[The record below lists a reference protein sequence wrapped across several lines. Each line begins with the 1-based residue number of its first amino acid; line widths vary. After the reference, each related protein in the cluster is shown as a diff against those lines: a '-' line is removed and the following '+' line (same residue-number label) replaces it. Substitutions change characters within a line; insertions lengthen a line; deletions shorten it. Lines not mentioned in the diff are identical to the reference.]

1 MANKSTVQPCFV
13 LQQYVPTEALG
24 NPKVEA
30 VLNEIVT
37 LAGGATIKPAV
48 GVWLHSFGHKPI
60 EEGVVIVEVLVLADK
75 AEAVAVKFDA
85 LADAQIAA
93 GQALVLTTTRHPDGT
108 TLLVSTSAE

>member
-13 LQQYVPTEALG
+13 LQQYVPTEALN

-30 VLNEIVT
+30 VLNEIAT
-37 LAGGATIKPAV
+37 LAGGATVKPAI
-48 GVWLHSFGHKPI
+48 GVWLPGDGHKPI
-60 EEGVVIVEVLVLADK
+60 EEGVAIVEVLVLADK
-75 AEAVAVKFDA
+75 AEAVAIKFDA